1 MSCRAHR
8 AARLRGILAA
18 LALGGFVIL
27 APADLWADD
36 SSPPPA
42 AKIEQH
48 GAASYYGDSF
58 NGRKTADGGRFNE
71 NAQTAASPVLPLGSR
86 AKVTNE
92 KNGRAVEVRINDRG
106 PYVDGRIIDL
116 SRGAARKLGMEKE
129 GVAPV
134 RVEERPTAQPTAR
147 LRKEVENEAARQQ
160 RCRLSERQRAV
171 RSRRPVQCLGASVPS
186 HSG

>member
-8 AARLRGILAA
+8 AASLRGIVAA
-18 LALGGFVIL
+18 LALGAFVIL

-36 SSPPPA
+36 SSPAPA

-48 GAASYYGDSF
+48 GVASYYGDSF
-58 NGRKTADGGRFNE
+58 NGRKTADGERFNE
-71 NAQTAASPVLPLGSR
+71 NAQTAASPVLPLGSK

-116 SRGAARKLGMEKE
+116 SRGAARKLGMEKK

-134 RVEERPTAQPTAR
+134 RVEEHPAAQPTAR
-147 LRKEVENEAARQQ
+147 LRKEVENLAVRQQ
-160 RCRLSERQRAV
+160 RCTFGEGRRAV
-171 RSRRPVQCLGASVPS
+171 RLHRPVPCLDASTPS
-186 HSG
+186 DSG